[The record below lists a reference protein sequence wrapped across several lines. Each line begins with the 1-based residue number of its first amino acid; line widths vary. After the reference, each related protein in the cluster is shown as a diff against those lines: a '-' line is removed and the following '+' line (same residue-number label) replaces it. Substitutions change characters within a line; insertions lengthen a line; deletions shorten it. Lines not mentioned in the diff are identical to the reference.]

1 MKAKERW
8 GEEAVE
14 SNRGTLRGENTQKA
28 SGDEGRKWRVG
39 REGERECAKKEG
51 RKRETRGNGKKV
63 RVRKKEP

>member
-39 REGERECAKKEG
+39 RERKRVREKGREEDRNERE
-51 RKRETRGNGKKV
+51 
-63 RVRKKEP
+63 